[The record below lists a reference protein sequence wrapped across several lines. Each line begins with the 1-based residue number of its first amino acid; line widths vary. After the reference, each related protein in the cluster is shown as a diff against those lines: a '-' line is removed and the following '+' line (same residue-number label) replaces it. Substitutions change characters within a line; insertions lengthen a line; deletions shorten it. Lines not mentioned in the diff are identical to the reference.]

1 MLNYEV
7 DPAILRPHVPSNTE
21 LDTFNGKTYVSMV
34 GFLFLNTRVLDIPI
48 PFHSN
53 FEEINLRFYVR
64 HRTRQDEVRR
74 GVVFVKEIV
83 PKRAIAFVART
94 VYGENYVALPT
105 KHEIK
110 YEVAQAT
117 KPNSVSYQWKFR
129 SRWNSLTIQTS
140 EASAAIADGSE
151 EEFITEHYWGY
162 TKHNNGSTSEY
173 RVEHPR
179 WRISS
184 AKSCGL
190 DCDVASL
197 YGSEFSS
204 FLKDEPSS
212 AFLADGS
219 EVVVR
224 MGRRIAA

>member
-7 DPAILRPHVPSNTE
+7 DPVVLEPYVPTNTQ
-21 LDTFNGKTYVSMV
+21 LDTFDGKTYVSMV
-34 GFLFLNTRVLDIPI
+34 GFLFLNTRVLRVPV

-64 HRTRQDEVRR
+64 YQTPHQEIRR

-83 PKRAIAFVART
+83 PKRAIAFVARR
-94 VYGENYVALPT
+94 VYDENYVALPT

-110 YEVAQAT
+110 YRANQPTE
-117 KPNSVSYQWKFR
+117 PDSVSYRWKVR
-129 SRWNSLTIQTS
+129 SRWNSLSIQTTG
-140 EASAAIADGSE
+140 AAAPVVEGSE

-162 TKHNNGSTSEY
+162 TKHNDDSTSEY

-179 WRISS
+179 WRIWS
-184 AKSCGL
+184 ADSCSL
-190 DCDVASL
+190 DCDVATL

-204 FLKDEPSS
+204 FVQGKPSS

-219 EVVVR
+219 DVMVR
-224 MGRRIAA
+224 MRRKI